1 VWKSQGRKYC
11 EFCDCWFAD
20 NKVSISF
27 HENGKR
33 HKESVEKKV
42 KEIQKKGSEREKKE
56 KDEKKFL
63 EMMEKGAAEAIEKDI
78 KQDPRMIN
86 HYFGDDVEVPL
97 PERSDDPPLQGPSL
111 PPASKKQKK
120 SHAGETVDSS
130 ASSSGVPPV
139 KIEPSKVW
147 HEALS
152 PEGYSYYWN
161 VETGQSVWV
170 APPGGYVPLSEQT
183 EEAAGAASSGV
194 KTEIKTEI
202 KTEVKTEIKPEV
214 KEEKKVGAGLVQR
227 KSWKERAY
235 GGDWSSVQKA
245 EVKPVDLQLP
255 QATVEANLEHER
267 LAAAA
272 AAADSKDKI
281 EFKTKIVPSLTSSS
295 TSAAKTSA
303 IVFKKRKINPGANS
317 RNAHD
322 GASS

>member
-1 VWKSQGRKYC
+1 
-11 EFCDCWFAD
+11 
-20 NKVSISF
+20 
-27 HENGKR
+27 
-33 HKESVEKKV
+33 
-42 KEIQKKGSEREKKE
+42 
-56 KDEKKFL
+56 
-63 EMMEKGAAEAIEKDI
+63 
-78 KQDPRMIN
+78 MIN

-97 PERSDDPPLQGPSL
+97 PERSDDPPLQGPAL

-120 SHAGETVDSS
+120 THAGGS
-130 ASSSGVPPV
+130 SSSGAPPV

-183 EEAAGAASSGV
+183 EETAAGAAASEV
-194 KTEIKTEI
+194 KS
-202 KTEVKTEIKPEV
+202 EVKTEIKVEV
-214 KEEKKVGAGLVQR
+214 KEEKKAGAGLVHR

-235 GGDWSSVQKA
+235 GGDWSSAQKT
-245 EVKPVDLQLP
+245 EVKPIDFELP

-272 AAADSKDKI
+272 AAADDAKNKI

-295 TSAAKTSA
+295 STSATKTSA